1 MRADIGGATV
11 RVMFKTNQLVIL
23 AASSVVAFGLL
34 YFLFDYTLVAAIAWT
49 ALFAVIGL
57 AITYF
62 KGRGSS

>member
-1 MRADIGGATV
+1 MCGGGMV
-11 RVMFKTNQLVIL
+11 RVMFKTNQIVIL

-57 AITYF
+57 VITYF